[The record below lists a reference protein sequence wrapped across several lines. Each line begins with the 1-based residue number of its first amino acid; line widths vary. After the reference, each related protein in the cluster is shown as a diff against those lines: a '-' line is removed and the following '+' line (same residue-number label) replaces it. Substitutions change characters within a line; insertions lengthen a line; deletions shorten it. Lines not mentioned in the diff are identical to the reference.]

1 MKGKMNRED
10 VKRILKIRELV
21 VETYE
26 RALDGIGSDEIDTL
40 NVLNNCIS
48 WTNDSLLD
56 INRTLEDYCN
66 ENRVGNWLLKIR
78 GFTPELAQGY

>member
-1 MKGKMNRED
+1 MNRED

-26 RALDGIGSDEIDTL
+26 RALDGIGSDEIDTM
-40 NVLNNCIS
+40 NVLNHCIS
-48 WTNDSLLD
+48 KANDSLLD

-78 GFTPELAQGY
+78 VQRCDVK